1 MVFSLSDDSSVI
13 VVPWSLVL
21 SHPRQSCSDGAS
33 VGPQSLLIFLIG
45 NDRRGLIV
53 LVLFYFHGNEI
64 KNSIAR
70 NEYSNTIMNLLLLP
84 LKRTKCGHHFGA
96 TITLVRPSAT
106 PCDRSHLPRCPTGE
120 REKEMRDR
128 KRNCHPCDPHLL

>member
-53 LVLFYFHGNEI
+53 LVLLFFFVTE
-64 KNSIAR
+64 
-70 NEYSNTIMNLLLLP
+70 TIL
-84 LKRTKCGHHFGA
+84 
-96 TITLVRPSAT
+96 S
-106 PCDRSHLPRCPTGE
+106 TGTN
-120 REKEMRDR
+120 MA
-128 KRNCHPCDPHLL
+128 PVS